1 MLSVKGTG
9 IRVTLTWVQMQVS
22 PLANSEPRSPD
33 FQGGQSADLRL
44 WRDTLCCLGGVAERA
59 LARGVFNKQAAVCTS
74 E

>member
-33 FQGGQSADLRL
+33 FQGGQLADLRL
-44 WRDTLCCLGGVAERA
+44 WRDTPCCLGGVAE
-59 LARGVFNKQAAVCTS
+59 
-74 E
+74 